1 MSAVYYASQRQSL
14 TCAAGRNP
22 LADKAGNVERE
33 SKEENRKKKAI
44 PQSALIDCGM
54 KGVEIGSMDLSSST
68 QGLPSSLHEIR
79 QLYVLKGS
87 TGRIIARLDAAIEQ
101 SILLTL

>member
-1 MSAVYYASQRQSL
+1 MHRRDNRSHVLLVETHSQIKQVMLRVKRTKS
-14 TCAAGRNP
+14 
-22 LADKAGNVERE
+22 
-33 SKEENRKKKAI
+33 KKAI

-54 KGVEIGSMDLSSST
+54 KGVEIGPMDLSSST

-87 TGRIIARLDAAIEQ
+87 TGSTIARLDAAIEQ